1 MKKVKAKDRSR
12 TKNKVSSK
20 AETASYKGNKTQK
33 LQTKLIAAFLI
44 PIVLFICTGMLTY
57 SVTSSTLLKTYEKST
72 MTSMT
77 TLGDYYSIVIYNVEL
92 MAKRLAVNN
101 GINNYYSG
109 GVGQKGVTI
118 NEVKYAINNESI
130 ADQFIDHIIIL
141 SPNGQCCWEKGKMK
155 GNVYEAFINSEEG
168 QQIAAL
174 GERAECWIDSHKG
187 LDEETGESTESY
199 ALSYV
204 KAMTNSGGK
213 ISGYIIID
221 VKRTFI
227 EGVLAKAK
235 SCLGSQ
241 EVFMLSNGT
250 QIEANAGKVTL
261 AEQSFYQKAL
271 EQEEVQG
278 FSYEKV
284 AGKELLFSYQKVGRD
299 MVVCSLVPKDEI
311 MASVRMVMIVT
322 IFAILLCAVVSVIVG
337 TTIAKNISKALYS
350 VNGVLKKTSE
360 GDLTGR
366 VAVKRKDEF
375 AILGANLTETI
386 KGMKSLIMKM
396 THVSQDVSG
405 SAEAVNSNSEVLL
418 NVTEHISHAV
428 GDINQGIV
436 QQAEDTQSCV
446 LQMSE
451 LADKIT
457 QVHERTDRMSSLTSE
472 TKNAVEEGVHSVREL
487 ENKVE
492 DSTLCTREI
501 VQEIEALHKASED
514 ISSIVVTMN
523 SIAEETN
530 LLSLNASIEAAR
542 AGEAGKGFAVVSEEI
557 RKLAE
562 QSTQAGGR
570 IGEIIMEV
578 QSRVSSTMETAV
590 KADSIVE
597 AQTQALNNTISIFEE
612 ISKRVT
618 EMEHG
623 VEHILHSVDRIEA
636 AKTDTLSAIESIS
649 ATAHETEAASS
660 ELGDGSSQLLDTVNQ
675 LNEAVQM
682 LRENAIDLNSSVK
695 IFKI

>member
-33 LQTKLIAAFLI
+33 LQTKLIAVFLI

-109 GVGQKGVTI
+109 GVGQKGITI

-174 GERAECWIDSHKG
+174 GERAECWIDSHQG

-227 EGVLAKAK
+227 EEVLAKAK

-241 EVFMLSNGT
+241 EVFMLSDGT
-250 QIEANAGKVTL
+250 QIEANAGQVTL

-271 EQEEVQG
+271 ERAEVQG

-375 AILGANLTETI
+375 ATLGANLTETI

-501 VQEIEALHKASED
+501 VQEIEALNKASED

-618 EMEHG
+618 DVG
-623 VEHILHSVDRIEA
+623 RILR
-636 AKTDTLSAIESIS
+636 T
-649 ATAHETEAASS
+649 
-660 ELGDGSSQLLDTVNQ
+660 
-675 LNEAVQM
+675 
-682 LRENAIDLNSSVK
+682 
-695 IFKI
+695 FKIKKNVEVTDNGKIII

>member
-1 MKKVKAKDRSR
+1 M
-12 TKNKVSSK
+12 
-20 AETASYKGNKTQK
+20 
-33 LQTKLIAAFLI
+33 
-44 PIVLFICTGMLTY
+44 M
-57 SVTSSTLLKTYEKST
+57 
-72 MTSMT
+72 
-77 TLGDYYSIVIYNVEL
+77 
-92 MAKRLAVNN
+92 
-101 GINNYYSG
+101 
-109 GVGQKGVTI
+109 
-118 NEVKYAINNESI
+118 
-130 ADQFIDHIIIL
+130 
-141 SPNGQCCWEKGKMK
+141 
-155 GNVYEAFINSEEG
+155 
-168 QQIAAL
+168 
-174 GERAECWIDSHKG
+174 
-187 LDEETGESTESY
+187 
-199 ALSYV
+199 
-204 KAMTNSGGK
+204 NSGGK

-322 IFAILLCAVVSVIVG
+322 IFAILLCTVVSVIVG

-375 AILGANLTETI
+375 AILGANLAETI

-396 THVSQDVSG
+396 THLSQDVSG

-623 VEHILHSVDRIEA
+623 VEHILDSVDRIEA

-660 ELGDGSSQLLDTVNQ
+660 ELGDGSSQLLGTVNQ

>member
-1 MKKVKAKDRSR
+1 
-12 TKNKVSSK
+12 
-20 AETASYKGNKTQK
+20 
-33 LQTKLIAAFLI
+33 
-44 PIVLFICTGMLTY
+44 
-57 SVTSSTLLKTYEKST
+57 
-72 MTSMT
+72 
-77 TLGDYYSIVIYNVEL
+77 
-92 MAKRLAVNN
+92 
-101 GINNYYSG
+101 
-109 GVGQKGVTI
+109 
-118 NEVKYAINNESI
+118 
-130 ADQFIDHIIIL
+130 
-141 SPNGQCCWEKGKMK
+141 
-155 GNVYEAFINSEEG
+155 VYEAFINSEEG

-204 KAMTNSGGK
+204 KAMMNSGGK

-284 AGKELLFSYQKVGRD
+284 AGKELLFSYQKVGRG

-322 IFAILLCAVVSVIVG
+322 IFAILLCTVVSVIVG

-375 AILGANLTETI
+375 AILGANLAETI

-623 VEHILHSVDRIEA
+623 VEHILDSVDRIEA

>member
-221 VKRTFI
+221 VKRTVV

-271 EQEEVQG
+271 EKEEVQG

-322 IFAILLCAVVSVIVG
+322 IFAILLCTVVSVIVG

-375 AILGANLTETI
+375 AILGANLAETI

-501 VQEIEALHKASED
+501 VQEIEALYKASED

-623 VEHILHSVDRIEA
+623 VEHILDSVDRIEA

>member
-204 KAMTNSGGK
+204 KAMMNSGGK

-322 IFAILLCAVVSVIVG
+322 IFAILLCTVVSVIVG

-375 AILGANLTETI
+375 AILGANLAETI

-623 VEHILHSVDRIEA
+623 VEHILDSVDRIEA

>member
-1 MKKVKAKDRSR
+1 MKKVKTKDRSR

-174 GERAECWIDSHKG
+174 GERAECWIDSHQG

-227 EGVLAKAK
+227 EEVLAKAK

-241 EVFMLSNGT
+241 EVFMLSDGT
-250 QIEANAGKVTL
+250 QIEANAGEVTL
-261 AEQSFYQKAL
+261 AEQPFYQKAL

-284 AGKELLFSYQKVGRD
+284 AGTELLFSYQKFGRD

-311 MASVRMVMIVT
+311 MASVRMGMIVT
-322 IFAILLCAVVSVIVG
+322 IFAILLCTVVSVIVG

-375 AILGANLTETI
+375 AALGANLTETI
-386 KGMKSLIMKM
+386 KGMKSLIMK
-396 THVSQDVSG
+396 
-405 SAEAVNSNSEVLL
+405 
-418 NVTEHISHAV
+418 
-428 GDINQGIV
+428 
-436 QQAEDTQSCV
+436 
-446 LQMSE
+446 
-451 LADKIT
+451 
-457 QVHERTDRMSSLTSE
+457 
-472 TKNAVEEGVHSVREL
+472 
-487 ENKVE
+487 
-492 DSTLCTREI
+492 
-501 VQEIEALHKASED
+501 
-514 ISSIVVTMN
+514 
-523 SIAEETN
+523 
-530 LLSLNASIEAAR
+530 
-542 AGEAGKGFAVVSEEI
+542 KG
-557 RKLAE
+557 
-562 QSTQAGGR
+562 
-570 IGEIIMEV
+570 
-578 QSRVSSTMETAV
+578 
-590 KADSIVE
+590 
-597 AQTQALNNTISIFEE
+597 
-612 ISKRVT
+612 
-618 EMEHG
+618 
-623 VEHILHSVDRIEA
+623 
-636 AKTDTLSAIESIS
+636 
-649 ATAHETEAASS
+649 
-660 ELGDGSSQLLDTVNQ
+660 
-675 LNEAVQM
+675 
-682 LRENAIDLNSSVK
+682 
-695 IFKI
+695 

>member
-204 KAMTNSGGK
+204 KAMMNSGGK

-322 IFAILLCAVVSVIVG
+322 IFAILLCTVVSVIVG

-375 AILGANLTETI
+375 AILGANLAETI

-623 VEHILHSVDRIEA
+623 VEHILDSVDRIEA

-660 ELGDGSSQLLDTVNQ
+660 ELGDGSLQLLDTVNQ

>member
-1 MKKVKAKDRSR
+1 
-12 TKNKVSSK
+12 
-20 AETASYKGNKTQK
+20 
-33 LQTKLIAAFLI
+33 
-44 PIVLFICTGMLTY
+44 
-57 SVTSSTLLKTYEKST
+57 
-72 MTSMT
+72 
-77 TLGDYYSIVIYNVEL
+77 
-92 MAKRLAVNN
+92 
-101 GINNYYSG
+101 
-109 GVGQKGVTI
+109 
-118 NEVKYAINNESI
+118 
-130 ADQFIDHIIIL
+130 
-141 SPNGQCCWEKGKMK
+141 
-155 GNVYEAFINSEEG
+155 
-168 QQIAAL
+168 
-174 GERAECWIDSHKG
+174 
-187 LDEETGESTESY
+187 
-199 ALSYV
+199 
-204 KAMTNSGGK
+204 
-213 ISGYIIID
+213 
-221 VKRTFI
+221 
-227 EGVLAKAK
+227 
-235 SCLGSQ
+235 
-241 EVFMLSNGT
+241 
-250 QIEANAGKVTL
+250 
-261 AEQSFYQKAL
+261 
-271 EQEEVQG
+271 
-278 FSYEKV
+278 
-284 AGKELLFSYQKVGRD
+284 

-322 IFAILLCAVVSVIVG
+322 IFAILLCTVVSVIVG

-375 AILGANLTETI
+375 AILGANLAETI

-623 VEHILHSVDRIEA
+623 VEHILDSVDRIEA

-660 ELGDGSSQLLDTVNQ
+660 ELGDGSLQLLDTVNQ

>member
-1 MKKVKAKDRSR
+1 
-12 TKNKVSSK
+12 
-20 AETASYKGNKTQK
+20 
-33 LQTKLIAAFLI
+33 
-44 PIVLFICTGMLTY
+44 
-57 SVTSSTLLKTYEKST
+57 
-72 MTSMT
+72 
-77 TLGDYYSIVIYNVEL
+77 
-92 MAKRLAVNN
+92 
-101 GINNYYSG
+101 
-109 GVGQKGVTI
+109 
-118 NEVKYAINNESI
+118 
-130 ADQFIDHIIIL
+130 
-141 SPNGQCCWEKGKMK
+141 
-155 GNVYEAFINSEEG
+155 
-168 QQIAAL
+168 
-174 GERAECWIDSHKG
+174 
-187 LDEETGESTESY
+187 
-199 ALSYV
+199 
-204 KAMTNSGGK
+204 
-213 ISGYIIID
+213 
-221 VKRTFI
+221 
-227 EGVLAKAK
+227 
-235 SCLGSQ
+235 
-241 EVFMLSNGT
+241 
-250 QIEANAGKVTL
+250 
-261 AEQSFYQKAL
+261 
-271 EQEEVQG
+271 
-278 FSYEKV
+278 
-284 AGKELLFSYQKVGRD
+284 

-322 IFAILLCAVVSVIVG
+322 IFAILLCTVVSVIVG

-375 AILGANLTETI
+375 AILGANLAETI

-623 VEHILHSVDRIEA
+623 VEHILDSVDRIEA

>member
-1 MKKVKAKDRSR
+1 
-12 TKNKVSSK
+12 
-20 AETASYKGNKTQK
+20 
-33 LQTKLIAAFLI
+33 
-44 PIVLFICTGMLTY
+44 MLTY

-204 KAMTNSGGK
+204 KAMMNSGGK

-278 FSYEKV
+278 FSFEKV
-284 AGKELLFSYQKVGRD
+284 GGKELLFSYQKVGRD

-322 IFAILLCAVVSVIVG
+322 IFAILLCTVVSVIVG

-375 AILGANLTETI
+375 AILGANLAETI

-623 VEHILHSVDRIEA
+623 VEHILDSVDRIEA

-660 ELGDGSSQLLDTVNQ
+660 ELGDGSLQLLDTVNQ

>member
-322 IFAILLCAVVSVIVG
+322 IFAILLCTVVSVIVG

-623 VEHILHSVDRIEA
+623 VEHILDSVDRIEA

>member
-322 IFAILLCAVVSVIVG
+322 IFAILLCTVVSVIVG

-375 AILGANLTETI
+375 AILGANLAETI

-623 VEHILHSVDRIEA
+623 VEHILDSVDRIEA

-660 ELGDGSSQLLDTVNQ
+660 ELGDGSLQLLDTVNQ